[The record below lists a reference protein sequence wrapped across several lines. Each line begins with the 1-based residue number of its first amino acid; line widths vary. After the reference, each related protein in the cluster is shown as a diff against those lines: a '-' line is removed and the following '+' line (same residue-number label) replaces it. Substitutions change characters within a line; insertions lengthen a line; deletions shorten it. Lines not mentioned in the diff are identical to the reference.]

1 MRCTFNFWHNAYFDP
16 FPTSY
21 FLILMNV
28 LFPFVIKSFFTPTSC
43 ACVAFIIGLT
53 EAQCYTIGVI
63 VTKRIE
69 HVGPIVQINVLD
81 VCLLTN
87 SVNRAVRTERKNMN
101 RECWK
106 QFYWD
111 LRRTGLLS
119 NVGCYVM
126 SNFMIYIGY
135 VCV

>member
-1 MRCTFNFWHNAYFDP
+1 
-16 FPTSY
+16 
-21 FLILMNV
+21 
-28 LFPFVIKSFFTPTSC
+28 
-43 ACVAFIIGLT
+43 LT

-63 VTKRIE
+63 VTKRMG
-69 HVGPIVQINVLD
+69 HVGPIVQVNVLD

-87 SVNRAVRTERKNMN
+87 SVNRAVRTKRKNMN
-101 RECWK
+101 HECWK

-111 LRRTGLLS
+111 LRRAGLVS

-135 VCV
+135 VRVCV